1 MASPTQVDL
10 RALAARVAGGV
21 ELLDVRMVKSSAE
34 HLGFPV
40 SGSPLSYDLD
50 IQPTAHFDS
59 DSQGL
64 VVSTEFALEM
74 DQETG
79 EEGSGRRQIA
89 NVSFTLVALFET
101 PEGATYEPEELES
114 FGATTGI
121 FCLYPYAREYV
132 QDVTGRLGLPPL
144 TLGVY
149 RVPAPDDTD
158 SESGDSPEQ
167 EK

>member
-1 MASPTQVDL
+1 MADPTQADL

-21 ELLDVRMVKSSAE
+21 ELLDVRMVQSSAE

-50 IQPTAHFDS
+50 VQPTAHFDG

-64 VVSTEFALEM
+64 VVSIEFSLTM
-74 DQETG
+74 DQEAE
-79 EEGSGRRQIA
+79 EEGLERRQIA
-89 NVSFTLVALFET
+89 TISFTLVALFET
-101 PEGATYEPEELES
+101 PEEANYGAEELES

-149 RVPAPDDTD
+149 RISAPDDI
-158 SESGDSPEQ
+158 ESRASNSPAQ
-167 EK
+167 E